1 MCGWSA
7 WAQNVT
13 EQQALATAQQF
24 LQGKTFETT
33 ASPRRAAGT
42 ADAVAE
48 CGIYIVCPDG
58 NRQGSNARRV
68 IVKQEQITH
77 SIVSKDIVIFTL

>member
-1 MCGWSA
+1 MKHILPIWAFA
-7 WAQNVT
+7 WLTCLGAAAQNVT

-33 ASPRRAAGT
+33 APPRRAAKA

-48 CGIYIVCPDG
+48 RGIYIVCPDG
-58 NRQGSNARRV
+58 NRQGSNTRRV
-68 IVKQEQITH
+68 IVK
-77 SIVSKDIVIFTL
+77 